1 MTEALPKIIVRCDD
15 ADSFEI
21 RKETAESALE
31 AGYTYLLIS
40 DDEISRIGKINGV
53 FRKGDELSFGDFKG
67 KFVTVNSGK
76 DIENIS
82 DDDYDFII
90 VKTNNWKI
98 IPLENLI
105 SRLGKTK
112 IYACVN
118 NSDDAE
124 LASNIMESGCFGFV
138 LDCEASEISKFI
150 APNKKSE
157 KIELTEAEITK
168 ITPIGLGDR
177 VCVDTISVLSENEG
191 LLIGSQ
197 SDFLFLV
204 CSENLKTEY
213 SEARPFRV
221 NAGAVH
227 SYVLCGSETTKYLSE
242 IKSGVS
248 VLCADSNGNT
258 REAVTGR
265 AKTELRP
272 MILIEAKVCGVFGTV
287 ILQNAET
294 VRLASNEKPVSVS
307 DLKEGDKVL
316 VRLEKSGRH
325 FGRAVNETIT
335 EK

>member
-1 MTEALPKIIVRCDD
+1 MTETLPKIIVRCDCE
-15 ADSFEI
+15 DSFEK

-31 AGYTYLLIS
+31 AGYTSLLIR
-40 DDEISRIGKINGV
+40 DEEISRIGKINAV
-53 FRKGDELSFGDFKG
+53 FRNGDELSFGDFNG
-67 KFVTVNSGK
+67 KFVTIDSGK
-76 DIENIS
+76 DIEEIY
-82 DDDYDFII
+82 DADYDFII
-90 VKTNNWKI
+90 VKANNWKI
-98 IPLENLI
+98 IPLESLI

-112 IYACVN
+112 IYACVKD
-118 NSDDAE
+118 SEDAE

-138 LDCEASEISKFI
+138 LDCKASEISKFT

-157 KIELTEAEITK
+157 KIELSEAEITK
-168 ITPIGLGDR
+168 ITPLGLGDR

-227 SYVLCGSETTKYLSE
+227 SYVLCGNETTKYLSE

-248 VLCADSNGNT
+248 VLCVGSNGNT
-258 REAVTGR
+258 RDVVTGR
-265 AKTELRP
+265 AKTEVRP
-272 MILIEAKVCGVFGTV
+272 MIMIEAKACGVFGTV

-294 VRLASNEKPVSVS
+294 VRLASNEKTVSVS

-316 VRLEKSGRH
+316 VRLGKSGRH